1 MASLLYANITRKFIP
16 MGSKLKIAIVGH
28 GFVGKAID
36 HGFNDY
42 NCTKIIIDPKYG
54 NSVDS
59 IKSLDV
65 DVSFVA
71 VPTPMGK
78 DGEIDSSIVVETVK
92 KLKQRRSGIIVIKST
107 VTPDII
113 KSLTRGGGTSS
124 RVVYNPEF
132 LTEVNANSDFINP
145 DMHVF
150 GGHKETTL
158 RLEEIYKEYSLCKP
172 CPAFHMS
179 ATEASFV
186 KYGLNCFLA
195 TKVLW
200 FNQFYDVVEKFGGNF
215 GHIVNAIGTDPR
227 IGTSHTRAPGFDG
240 KRGYGGACFPK
251 DTSAFNTFSN
261 QEFSV
266 LNEVIRVNNE
276 YRKEYEKDSR
286 ELEQN
291 VSYA

>member
-1 MASLLYANITRKFIP
+1 MTTK
-16 MGSKLKIAIVGH
+16 KLKIAIVGH

-42 NCTKIIIDPKYG
+42 NCEKIIIDPIYG
-54 NSVDS
+54 NS
-59 IKSLDV
+59 LDDHNELNV

-71 VPTPMGK
+71 VPTPMGEN
-78 DGEIDSSIVVETVK
+78 GEIDSSIVENTVK
-92 KLKQRRSGIIVIKST
+92 NLKNKRSGIIVIKST

-113 KSLTRGGGTSS
+113 SKLTSNNTLGD

-150 GGHKETTL
+150 GGNREFTV
-158 RLEEIYKEYSLCKP
+158 RLEEVYKEYSLCKP

-215 GHIVNAIGTDPR
+215 GHIVNAIGQDPR

-240 KRGYGGACFPK
+240 KRGFGGACFPK
-251 DTSAFNTFSN
+251 DTSAFNNFSN
-261 QEFSV
+261 KEFTV
-266 LNEVIRVNNE
+266 LAEAIRANNE
-276 YRKEYEKDSR
+276 YRQGYEKDSR

-291 VSYA
+291 VNYN